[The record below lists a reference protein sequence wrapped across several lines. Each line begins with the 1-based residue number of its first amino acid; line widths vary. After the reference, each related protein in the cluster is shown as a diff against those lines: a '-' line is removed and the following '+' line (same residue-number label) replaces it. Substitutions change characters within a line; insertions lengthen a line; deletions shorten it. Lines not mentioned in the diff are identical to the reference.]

1 MAEKDKKESPAKKV
15 LGGKKKSK
23 RHVKEM
29 HIRHAKSGGYIARH
43 DLEKGQAGE
52 PPEQEEHILPDLSAL
67 QNHVAENMQ
76 PQEEAAP
83 AAPMA

>member
-1 MAEKDKKESPAKKV
+1 MAEKKEAPAKKV

-52 PPEQEEHILPDLSAL
+52 PPEQEEHILPDLAAL
-67 QNHVAENMQ
+67 SNHVTENMQ
-76 PQEEAAP
+76 PQPQQEPAP
-83 AAPMA
+83 PMAA